1 MLATQA
7 AIMKGETMFDGKRK
21 LRVAVIGGGIAGLT
35 AAKELVDR
43 GFEVE
48 VFDSSVLL
56 GGKLG
61 ANPMRLTLRM
71 LMNQERGDSDRAI
84 ERSAF
89 QPEGKIAD
97 GTLQQTAS
105 TVAPTPVQT
114 DRTLAPEDLTYLKLR
129 LRQGGLPYWVWD
141 AVDNFLRSR
150 QASGSGE
157 DSTDILG
164 WWRSVDFW
172 KCSVEPLSPPRAGAE
187 ESWRV
192 AVPAV
197 GGRILSFIVA
207 RYRRLNEADL
217 VDINDGENHE
227 HCYHMYLNWYRN
239 FWRLMERFGLERSTH
254 FEPRDGYVHLFP
266 GTGPVR
272 ERTRKL
278 QNMGSIECWADN
290 LLAGVA
296 SPADTLLAQYAVL
309 DLISAHLDPDRY
321 LDRKSTHAFF
331 AGRSYATAE
340 ALRLHEYLLARSFAI
355 PTYLSSAYASRKY
368 FAYTVADPTP
378 SLWVLKGDTEESLFG
393 TMRRQLED
401 MKLCKF
407 NLGCEVTG
415 FGFGSDPDYPERI
428 SDIRFRPADM
438 KWPRSRD
445 DGEQIEDRTGPEQE
459 ADFSPDYVILAVPPR
474 ALAEIVSKF
483 RERVPSL
490 ASVRKLQSA
499 VTAVLDLYFRD
510 KLEDIPS
517 DHAILRN
524 SRYGLTFV
532 DNSQVW
538 HPCDET
544 APTCLSVAVTDYYKI
559 DGMDKSEAIREI
571 LADLRR
577 FVAFDLDDIDF
588 SRTYL
593 QMNRFEPLFL
603 NEVGSEPW
611 RPGTRTEIPNLFL
624 AGDYCANDIEVVCIE
639 GAVVTGLLAVRALQ
653 AQVRVDH
660 AKTLAANSPYLKP
673 VEILMPKELPRANA
687 ETMKALLA
695 PHLPAAKAAS
705 RVHEVHAGPGRALSP
720 LDARRA
726 LDAALQAPAE
736 LAGTAVGAATSAAQ
750 WWTEMPLGPER

>member
-1 MLATQA
+1 
-7 AIMKGETMFDGKRK
+7 
-21 LRVAVIGGGIAGLT
+21 
-35 AAKELVDR
+35 
-43 GFEVE
+43 
-48 VFDSSVLL
+48 
-56 GGKLG
+56 
-61 ANPMRLTLRM
+61 
-71 LMNQERGDSDRAI
+71 
-84 ERSAF
+84 
-89 QPEGKIAD
+89 
-97 GTLQQTAS
+97 
-105 TVAPTPVQT
+105 
-114 DRTLAPEDLTYLKLR
+114 
-129 LRQGGLPYWVWD
+129 
-141 AVDNFLRSR
+141 
-150 QASGSGE
+150 
-157 DSTDILG
+157 
-164 WWRSVDFW
+164 
-172 KCSVEPLSPPRAGAE
+172 
-187 ESWRV
+187 
-192 AVPAV
+192 
-197 GGRILSFIVA
+197 
-207 RYRRLNEADL
+207 
-217 VDINDGENHE
+217 
-227 HCYHMYLNWYRN
+227 MYLNWYRN

-296 SPADTLLAQYAVL
+296 SPADTLLAQYAVF

-401 MKLCKF
+401 TKLCKF

-611 RPGTRTEIPNLFL
+611 RPATRTEIPNLFL

-705 RVHEVHAGPGRALSP
+705 RVHEVHAEPGRALSP
-720 LDARRA
+720 